1 MTLNYEH
8 LVDYTD
14 ILLRLEDAEQ
24 ALFKI
29 RTKDLLCH
37 PELKQRHGLLSRI
50 VSLDLLYDGI
60 LSEQALQVWYPSVT
74 PQLSPACRGQN
85 MWTAA
90 ECLFTGEAGHG
101 RAVRTESEPVP
112 TPHPLRMPAA
122 DHSSSLLFFSSASPK
137 DRLTTSHFF
146 WTRRLCRPLDR
157 PLLFPPN
164 GKIAG
169 ALKTAARAHE
179 WMETG
184 TLSTI

>member
-1 MTLNYEH
+1 
-8 LVDYTD
+8 
-14 ILLRLEDAEQ
+14 
-24 ALFKI
+24 
-29 RTKDLLCH
+29 
-37 PELKQRHGLLSRI
+37 
-50 VSLDLLYDGI
+50 
-60 LSEQALQVWYPSVT
+60 
-74 PQLSPACRGQN
+74 

-112 TPHPLRMPAA
+112 TPHPLPMPAA

-137 DRLTTSHFF
+137 DKLTTSHFF